1 MTEQYIPTI
10 ITVNSNMEIT
20 DGQHRFKALEQL
32 NKEVI
37 YFINESSDDIER
49 QIILSN
55 TNTKNWNNDQYLDLY
70 IKKEKKK
77 YPFNYG
83 IKPYHIFLQGREKGV
98 NFTTLIKLV
107 YNYLSYEF
115 VCFLFH

>member
-1 MTEQYIPTI
+1 MDKKYIGATLALNQEQASLLQ
-10 ITVNSNMEIT
+10 TVKEDMEKNLCVKLSRASIVE
-20 DGQHRFKALEQL
+20 RLL
-32 NKEVI
+32 N
-37 YFINESSDDIER
+37 
-49 QIILSN
+49 
-55 TNTKNWNNDQYLDLY
+55 LY

-107 YNYLSYEF
+107 CKFLNCGLSS
-115 VCFLFH
+115 FLYH